1 MNNFITFREAR
12 LAAGLTYGEVAQC
25 AGLGW
30 TALAHYEA
38 GRRAPSPDTLDRWR
52 TALKQLLAGRA
63 SAIANHLATL

>member
-1 MNNFITFREAR
+1 MNPFKDLRDAR
-12 LAAGLTYGEVAQC
+12 LAGGLNYGEVAQA

-38 GRRAPSPDTLDRWR
+38 GRRTPAPEIQDRWR
-52 TALKQLLAGRA
+52 TALKQILAARA